1 MKFCERFM
9 CLAIPGKI
17 LDISN
22 KDGLRAGRVEFG
34 GMVNQVCLNF
44 VPDVNVGDYV
54 VVHVGFA
61 LSRVDREEAE
71 RTYQLLEAM
80 GLLEGELS
88 PSAQE
93 APETAQ

>member
-1 MKFCERFM
+1 M

-44 VPDVNVGDYV
+44 VPEANVGDYV

-61 LSRVDREEAE
+61 LSRVDRAEAE
-71 RTYQLLEAM
+71 RTYQLLEAL
-80 GLLEGELS
+80 GLLAGELS
-88 PSAQE
+88 PSAQG